1 MTTISS
7 TPEAQVERVNLTLQD
22 LQAVVN
28 VIQVCST
35 RGAFKAEELSA
46 VGQLFNKVVLFLEQN
61 SPKPEEAPAPASEP
75 TKE

>member
-7 TPEAQVERVNLTLQD
+7 SPEAQVERVNLTLQD

-35 RGAFKAEELSA
+35 RGAFKAEELAA

-61 SPKPEEAPAPASEP
+61 SPKAEEAPATEP